1 MSVARGR
8 FVDLHTHLLPG
19 VDDGARDRD
28 ASLDMARLA
37 EADGVGHIV
46 ATPHVPF
53 CGLHANVL
61 EQRLEELRSFLAE
74 NGANLQVSLGTE
86 ISLEPDMLQ
95 WLANGTARP
104 LGATR
109 YVLAELPFFGYP
121 PYTEDV
127 IFQLQVQ
134 GYRPILAHP
143 ERNAELAS
151 APRRLEP
158 LVERGVLVQITT
170 TSLLGGFGSAARNA
184 ATEFLQR
191 GWTHVL
197 ASDAH
202 SATHRPPLLSE
213 GIRAAEK
220 IVGEAAWDL
229 VTVNPAAILNG
240 DDVAPPRPAKKAR
253 RWLR

>member
-28 ASLDMARLA
+28 ASLAMARLA
-37 EADGVGHIV
+37 EADGIGHIV

-53 CGLHANVL
+53 CGLRADAL
-61 EQRLEELRSFLAE
+61 EQRLEDLRRFLAD
-74 NGANLQVSLGTE
+74 NGVHLQVSLGTE
-86 ISLEPDMLQ
+86 ISLEPDLLQ
-95 WLANGTARP
+95 WLADGVARP

-109 YVLAELPFFGYP
+109 YVLVELPFFGYP

-127 IFQLQVQ
+127 IFQLQVH

-143 ERNAELAS
+143 ERNAELAA
-151 APRRLEP
+151 APRRMEP
-158 LVERGVLVQITT
+158 LVERGVLAQITT
-170 TSLLGGFGSAARNA
+170 TSLLGGFGPAARNA

-191 GWTHVL
+191 GWAHVL

-202 SATHRPPLLSE
+202 SPAHRPPVLSE

-220 IVGEAAWDL
+220 ILGDSAWDL
-229 VTVNPAAILNG
+229 ATVNPAAILNG
-240 DDVAPPRPAKKAR
+240 DDVEPPRPAKKPR